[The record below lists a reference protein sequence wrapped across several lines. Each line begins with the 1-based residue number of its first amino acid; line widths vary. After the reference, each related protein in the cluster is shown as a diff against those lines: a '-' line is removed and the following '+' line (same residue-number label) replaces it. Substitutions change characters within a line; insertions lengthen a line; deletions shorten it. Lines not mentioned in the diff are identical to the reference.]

1 MSTQKSIRFWDRI
14 AERYARRPVADEA
27 TYQEKLRVTRE
38 HLQPDMR
45 VLEFGCGTGSTAIEH
60 APYVN
65 HILATD
71 ISPKMIE
78 IAKAKAAL
86 EESSNVDFA
95 CTSIEDLEIEDESMD
110 AVLALNI
117 LHLVEDRRAVLAK
130 TYRVLK
136 PGGILVSSTACIGD
150 SMKFFK
156 FIAPIGRFLRLI
168 PPVSV
173 FTKADLERDLSDTGF
188 TVDHQWTPGKGM
200 AVFIVS
206 SKGGNDKSSSHT

>member
-1 MSTQKSIRFWDRI
+1 MSTQQTIRFWDRI

-27 TYQEKLRVTRE
+27 AYQEKLRVTRQY
-38 HLQPDMR
+38 LRPDMR
-45 VLEFGCGTGSTAIEH
+45 VLEFGCGTGSTAIAH
-60 APYVN
+60 APHVK

-78 IAKAKAAL
+78 IAQEKAAA
-86 EESSNVDFA
+86 EAISNVEFA
-95 CTSIEDLEIEDESMD
+95 STSIEGLDIEDESMD
-110 AVLALNI
+110 AVLALSI
-117 LHLVEDRRAVLAK
+117 LHLIEDRRAVLAK
-130 TYRVLK
+130 VNRILK

-173 FTKADLERDLSDTGF
+173 FTTADLEQDLADAGF
-188 TVDHQWTPGKGM
+188 TVDHRWIPGKGK
-200 AVFIVS
+200 AVFMVS
-206 SKGGNDKSSSHT
+206 IKGGSDDHTSHT